1 MSGWEFDEKKT
12 QQRYQALQEYY
23 HDQRLN
29 ADGFACKYWSACS
42 DSAKLSSQELGSV
55 DISA

>member
-23 HDQRLN
+23 HDQRL
-29 ADGFACKYWSACS
+29 
-42 DSAKLSSQELGSV
+42 GSV